1 MTPRALVKVACSTIV
16 TCFCVSTHSVMA
28 VSIDWE
34 VGNRFR
40 AFDYMQGNGELSA
53 ARSANLFEKLAPR
66 PDEPNTQSWI
76 GRVIAAG
83 GSPYAEE
90 GGPWIEDVSNG
101 GPVYKAGFVEL
112 PERIVLRASLR
123 GTNEEL
129 ASVQSETCAW
139 RLDEKL
145 LAVQRCTE
153 RLVVEDFSSSGG
165 QLSVHV
171 QGTML
176 SSARVKPRLRIIVGI
191 GDSYAAG
198 EGSRMLQPYGAKA
211 LRRQGGR
218 SVVGIGK

>member
-1 MTPRALVKVACSTIV
+1 
-16 TCFCVSTHSVMA
+16 MA

-139 RLDEKL
+139 RLDESRWL
-145 LAVQRCTE
+145 CNGAR
-153 RLVVEDFSSSGG
+153 
-165 QLSVHV
+165 SVWSLK
-171 QGTML
+171 TFPP
-176 SSARVKPRLRIIVGI
+176 A
-191 GDSYAAG
+191 
-198 EGSRMLQPYGAKA
+198 EGSFRFTCRAPCYPALESSQGYESLLGLATRMRQVRVVRMLQPYGAKA

-218 SVVGIGK
+218 SVVGIR